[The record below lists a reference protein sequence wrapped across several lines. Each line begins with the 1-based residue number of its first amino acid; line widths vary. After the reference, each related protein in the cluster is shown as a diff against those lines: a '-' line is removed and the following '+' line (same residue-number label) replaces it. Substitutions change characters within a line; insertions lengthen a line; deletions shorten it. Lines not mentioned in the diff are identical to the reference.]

1 MYLQSFELLRPTSKE
16 KYIIN
21 FDLKCCSVFDLVSGN
36 VAQYPLHHV
45 TSAPAKFGNAMS
57 KGLGGDA
64 LTRKY
69 MI

>member
-1 MYLQSFELLRPTSKE
+1 MYLQENTL
-16 KYIIN
+16 Y
-21 FDLKCCSVFDLVSGN
+21 DLVSGN
-36 VAQYPLHHV
+36 VAQCPLHHV
-45 TSAPAKFGNAMS
+45 TSAPAKFGVAMS